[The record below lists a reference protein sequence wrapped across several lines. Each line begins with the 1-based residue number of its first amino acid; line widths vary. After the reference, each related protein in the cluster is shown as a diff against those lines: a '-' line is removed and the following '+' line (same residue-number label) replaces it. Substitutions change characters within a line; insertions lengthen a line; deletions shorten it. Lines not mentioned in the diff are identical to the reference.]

1 MTLARKR
8 NSRSNLSRVDLGA
21 YTSSTKVEALVD
33 GLRSMRA
40 EKDGHLNKAIV
51 FSQYTSMIEIVE
63 WRLKKEGFV
72 LAKLLGSMPVTQ
84 RAANLRAAREIRG
97 GRHPHEPQVRGEG
110 LNLQAANRVFVL
122 EPWWNPVEMQAV
134 MRAHRIGQKRAV
146 TATRFSTKDTIEER
160 MMQLQEKKRLVF
172 EGCMDGNQAALA
184 QLTEEDLQFLFK
196 R

>member
-1 MTLARKR
+1 
-8 NSRSNLSRVDLGA
+8 
-21 YTSSTKVEALVD
+21 
-33 GLRSMRA
+33 MRA

-51 FSQYTSMIEIVE
+51 FSQYTNMLDIVE

-72 LAKLLGSMPVTQ
+72 IAKLVGSMPVVQ
-84 RAANLRAAREIRG
+84 RAANLRAPARDPARG
-97 GRHPHEPQVRGEG
+97 CLCRPGSGGEG

-122 EPWWNPVEMQAV
+122 EPWWNPAVEMQAV

-146 TATRFSTKDTIEER
+146 IATRFSTKDTIEER